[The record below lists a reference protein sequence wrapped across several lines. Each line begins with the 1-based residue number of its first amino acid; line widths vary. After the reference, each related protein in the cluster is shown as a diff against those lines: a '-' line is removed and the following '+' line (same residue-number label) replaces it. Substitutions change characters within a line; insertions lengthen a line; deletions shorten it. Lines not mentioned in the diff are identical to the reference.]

1 MGRPSL
7 VLDSAGFVAL
17 GTGDPKAAAM
27 FKRAI
32 DSDWDVIVPVEV
44 VAEVMR
50 LPMAP
55 GVRDWQK
62 RVLRMVHI
70 VVSPTVEDA
79 LLAGGLLA
87 RSSADNIVDA
97 FVVVA
102 ALRALP
108 AFILTSD
115 DSDIRTLLD
124 TQADGKRVSVVH
136 VSN

>member
-1 MGRPSL
+1 
-7 VLDSAGFVAL
+7 
-17 GTGDPKAAAM
+17 M
-27 FKRAI
+27 FRRAI
-32 DSDWDVIVPVEV
+32 GSDWDVILPVEV

-50 LPMAP
+50 VPMAR
-55 GVRDWQK
+55 GVKEWQK
-62 RVLRMVHI
+62 RILGMVHRI
-70 VVSPTVEDA
+70 ASPTVEDA
-79 LLAGGLLA
+79 LLAASLLA
-87 RSSADNIVDA
+87 GSGADDVVDA

-124 TQADGKRVSVVH
+124 TRADGKRVSVVH